1 LIKRALTLAAAF
13 AAMAAAAG
21 VCVVAL
27 AYALYAVAREYL
39 TAAGASAVVAAVAAL
54 LIGLLAFLITRKASP
69 KSLRKAA
76 GSEEPTMTARLIELA
91 RERPIVAGVGA
102 VAAALVLARNPAIVT
117 TIISAAVAGRAARPE
132 RGAKP
137 KR

>member
-13 AAMAAAAG
+13 AGVAAAAG

-27 AYALYAVAREYL
+27 AYALYALAREYL
-39 TAAGASAVVAAVAAL
+39 TPAGASAVVAGVAAL
-54 LIGLLAFLITRKASP
+54 LIVVLAVFVLRKSQP

-76 GSEEPTMTARLIELA
+76 GAEEPTLTTRLIELA
-91 RERPIVAGVGA
+91 RERPIVAAAGA
-102 VAAALVLARNPAIVT
+102 VAAALVIARNPRILNTVIT
-117 TIISAAVAGRAARPE
+117 AALAGRAAR
-132 RGAKP
+132 AADD

>member
-27 AYALYAVAREYL
+27 AYALFAIAREYL
-39 TAAGASAVVAAVAAL
+39 TAAGASAVVAGVAAL
-54 LIGLLAFLITRKASP
+54 LIVVLAVFVVRKSAP
-69 KSLRKAA
+69 KSIKKVA
-76 GSEEPTMTARLIELA
+76 GAEEPTMASRLIELA
-91 RERPIVAGVGA
+91 RERPIVAAAGA
-102 VAAALVLARNPAIVT
+102 VAAALVLARNPRLMT
-117 TIISAAVAGRAARPE
+117 TVISAAIAGRTARPPDP
-132 RGAKP
+132 R

>member
-1 LIKRALTLAAAF
+1 MIKSALTLAAAF

-39 TAAGASAVVAAVAAL
+39 SAAGASAVVAGVAAL
-54 LIGLLAFLITRKASP
+54 LIVALAILVLRKANP

-76 GSEEPTMTARLIELA
+76 GSEEPTLASRLIELA
-91 RERPIVAGVGA
+91 RERPLVAGAGA
-102 VAAALVLARNPAIVT
+102 VAAALVIARNPRLVT
-117 TIISAAVAGRAARPE
+117 TIISAAVAGRAARAPD
-132 RGAKP
+132 P
-137 KR
+137 HKR

>member
-1 LIKRALTLAAAF
+1 MIKRVATLAAAF

-27 AYALYAVAREYL
+27 AYALYAVVREYL
-39 TAAGASAVVAAVAAL
+39 TPAGASAVVAGVAAL
-54 LIGLLAFLITRKASP
+54 LIVLLAVVVVRKSAP

-76 GSEEPTMTARLIELA
+76 GAEEPTLTSRLIELA
-91 RERPIVAGVGA
+91 REKPIVAGIGA
-102 VAAALVLARNPAIVT
+102 VAAALVIARNPRIVT
-117 TIISAAVAGRAARPE
+117 TIISAAVAGRAARAPDQN
-132 RGAKP
+132 